1 MVQSAVLAAREQT
14 RSLEH
19 PQVLGDGGQRHRE
32 RAREL
37 SDGRVG
43 GARQPGQDRPAGG
56 VGESREGR
64 VQGVQIFN
72 HMVNY

>member
-43 GARQPGQDRPAGG
+43 GARQPGEDRATRRI
-56 VGESREGR
+56 GESGEGGA
-64 VQGVQIFN
+64 Q
-72 HMVNY
+72 